1 MKNSGRS
8 QMAEAFFNALSKRG
22 NAISAGVNPDKEIH
36 PWTVELMKD
45 AGIDISG
52 NKPKPLTEK
61 MMKKADIIVVMH
73 PSIARNI
80 PLKYLEKLKVWR
92 IDSLL
97 GKSKDDV
104 VIIRDRIKEMV
115 KHLIN
120 EMKG

>member
-1 MKNSGRS
+1 MS
-8 QMAEAFFNALSKRG
+8 
-22 NAISAGVNPDKEIH
+22 ISRIFWKEWQSFHQRKLKTKSTNFRIYGK
-36 PWTVELMKD
+36 T
-45 AGIDISG
+45 
-52 NKPKPLTEK
+52 LTEK